1 MKMDNFSEQLVV
13 KTRTASDT
21 AKALGII
28 AAMAVVAAACVFFVI
43 QQGLTILLVVAVGV
57 VIGGV
62 WLLRGIG
69 VEYEYIVT
77 NKELDIDKIVGK
89 RKRTRMITVDL
100 SQAIDFYG
108 YSEKDGEYDTTV
120 YATNGLETDAYCL
133 IVQHSD
139 YGKVNIIFNPNECT
153 KEAISREFPN
163 TLRVRVKKDV
173 K

>member
-1 MKMDNFSEQLVV
+1 MDNFSEQLVV
-13 KTRTASDT
+13 KARTGSDN
-21 AKALGII
+21 AKAFAII
-28 AAMAVVAAACVFFVI
+28 AAMALVVAACIFFVL
-43 QQGLTILLVVAVGV
+43 QGLTILLAVAVGAV
-57 VIGGV
+57 VGGI
-62 WLLRGIG
+62 WLLRGMG

-100 SQAIDFYG
+100 SQAIDFFG
-108 YSEKDGEYDTTV
+108 YTEENGQFDTTV

-153 KEAISREFPN
+153 KEAIAKEIPN
-163 TLRVRVKKDV
+163 NLRAKLNKDA